1 MKLAKR
7 ITGTSQKSFGMYEQ
21 AARLQGD
28 TSDLI
33 HLEVGRPDADT
44 PMAIKQAA
52 ADALM
57 RGEVHYSD
65 LRGVPALRE
74 ALAAKL
80 RKQNKLDVGPD
91 DVLVTNGLTHA
102 SFAAFFAI
110 LDEGDEVI
118 LLSPHYPQH
127 IGKIELAGAHP
138 VLVPLNKEQGFAID
152 AQAIEAAITPH
163 TRMVV
168 LVNPAN
174 PTGRVY
180 RRSELEALA
189 QLAIKHD
196 LIVVSDEVYED
207 ITYDDAEHI
216 SIASLPGMQERTVSM
231 FAFTKSYAMDGWRI
245 GYLAAPAWLMP
256 GLLKITAND
265 VTHVNTFIQAG
276 ALEAVVGQQEALRG
290 MIADDDA
297 KRRLM
302 LQRLNAMANVSCAQ
316 VEGTIYAFADVRAT
330 GVPSQELA
338 ERLLKEA
345 RVVVEAG
352 SFYGPQGEGFLRLCF
367 GSVSYEQIE
376 QAMDRLQVFFAQL
389 ETQASQTAA

>member
-1 MKLAKR
+1 
-7 ITGTSQKSFGMYEQ
+7 MYEQ

-44 PMAIKQAA
+44 PVAIKQAA

-152 AQAIEAAITPH
+152 AQAIEAAITPR

-196 LIVVSDEVYED
+196 LVVVSDEVYED

-302 LQRLNAMANVSCAQ
+302 LQRLNAMANVSCAH

-338 ERLLKEA
+338 ERLLNEA

-367 GSVSYEQIE
+367 GSASYEQIE
-376 QAMDRLQVFFAQL
+376 QAMDRLQLFFAQL
-389 ETQASQTAA
+389 EVQTSQTAA

>member
-28 TSDLI
+28 TSVLI

-152 AQAIEAAITPH
+152 AKAIEAAITPH

-338 ERLLKEA
+338 ERLLNEA

-367 GSVSYEQIE
+367 GSASYEQIE

>member
-7 ITGTSQKSFGMYEQ
+7 ITGISQKSFGMYEQ

-152 AQAIEAAITPH
+152 AQAIEAAITPR

-276 ALEAVVGQQEALRG
+276 ALEAVVRQQEALRG